1 MGQGRPRK
9 KPKYASYLHD
19 ELVEMPSDYNGSIV
33 DHDHIICD
41 AVSGLYAESIS
52 STDAVPFRKS
62 GGTSNLPCSQHL
74 KRYTHLSL
82 TDDESSEEETLMK
95 PNDLE
100 LNSIDVQTTLNRC
113 GSEFQTQQHKPHKM
127 ASKQKNT
134 YTIFCLAVAISLLVI
149 VIVILIFA
157 HLSYVPGSKQVT
169 LPVVEQS
176 LKTTAKMIT
185 APMALD
191 PQKQTDNWVVRLPH
205 RATEANV
212 RLVDVDGDGLLDI
225 IVSTTKI
232 SEKDMAKIKDKMDP
246 KDEICHREDWLGKE
260 YPCMGNLMAY
270 RGYDGKQLWATSCKA
285 GMFAINCEEF
295 DVNKDG
301 KKDCIGAG
309 RHAILNAFDP
319 YKGVI
324 LWEREVGTFLRTDW
338 NTYLPRALPDWD
350 GDGVPEV
357 LVVNGGAPSIPSYVH
372 NRTAGRLIVFS
383 GATGRLLGVRYLNI
397 PHSKESYMS
406 PVIYK
411 SKTGS
416 SYILFGSGGETVP
429 GIFSIDT
436 MKGVMVPPVIVDV
449 NRDGI
454 DDIVVNSFGGW
465 VLLLDGV
472 NLRPIWTAD
481 FNGMESFSTPA
492 PGYFDNDDYIDFM
505 MHHNVGA
512 WPYYTFS
519 YTTII
524 SGKDG
529 RKLWTLQSNLD
540 ESGSDFTLRTQQ
552 NHRDIFVFRVKG
564 RDSSIMFNSDGEVV
578 RTKDISQIRET
589 RKKRHTKDVEYDV
602 SLPPGLEIKEKNT
615 MNEEEHCMILQ
626 TDDFLTGAI
635 ADVDGDGTLEYLS
648 IISLQG
654 TKLNFDSTNTSTEF
668 VTRISKVNIFPNF
681 RSMDKIHLDAAT
693 SITRNSEER
702 DIDEVG
708 VLPPEQQQWTQYM
721 GSESDSHYYNG

>member
-1 MGQGRPRK
+1 MRW
-9 KPKYASYLHD
+9 S
-19 ELVEMPSDYNGSIV
+19 
-33 DHDHIICD
+33 
-41 AVSGLYAESIS
+41 
-52 STDAVPFRKS
+52 
-62 GGTSNLPCSQHL
+62 SQHL
-74 KRYTHLSL
+74 KRYTHLSS
-82 TDDESSEEETLMK
+82 TDDESSEEEALMQ

-100 LNSIDVQTTLNRC
+100 LNAIHVQTKLN
-113 GSEFQTQQHKPHKM
+113 GSGSKIETHQPYKM
-127 ASKQKNT
+127 VSKQEST
-134 YTIFCLAVAISLLVI
+134 CTIFCLAVAISLLVI
-149 VIVILIFA
+149 VVVILILKN
-157 HLSYVPGSKQVT
+157 LSDVPGSKQVT

-176 LKTTAKMIT
+176 WKTTVKLIA

-191 PQKQTDNWVVRLPH
+191 PQKQTDNWEVRLPQH
-205 RATEANV
+205 STEANV

-225 IVSTTKI
+225 IAATTII
-232 SEKDMAKIKDKMDP
+232 SEEDTVKIKGKLGP
-246 KDEICHREDWLGKE
+246 KDDLKEVCHSEDWLGNE

-270 RGYDGKQLWATSCKA
+270 RGYDGKQIWVTPCKS

-350 GDGVPEV
+350 GDGVPEI
-357 LVVNGGAPSIPSYVH
+357 LVVNGGAPIIPSTVH

-383 GATGRLLGVRYLNI
+383 GATGRQLGVRYLEI

-429 GIFSIDT
+429 GMNLLYIQCSLIYRLFDMI
-436 MKGVMVPPVIVDV
+436 KGVMVPPVIVDV
-449 NRDGI
+449 NGDGI
-454 DDIVVNSFGGW
+454 DDIIVNSYGGW

-472 NLRPIWTAD
+472 NLRPIWTAE
-481 FNGMESFSTPA
+481 FNGMESYSTPA
-492 PGYFDNDDYIDFM
+492 PGYFDNDDYLDFM

-512 WPYYTFS
+512 WPYYNSS
-519 YTTII
+519 YTTIL

-529 RKLWTLQSNLD
+529 SKLWTLQSNLL
-540 ESGSDFTLRTQQ
+540 ETNSDFTLRTQQ

-564 RDSSIMFNSDGEVV
+564 RDSSIMYNTDGEIV
-578 RTKDISQIRET
+578 RRKDISQTSET

-602 SLPPGLEIKEKNT
+602 RLPPELERKEKIKALKAGYERLVVGCEMDLRGFSPEVFMIDRTTLRFGIRIQVDTFEKVKYNT
-615 MNEEEHCMILQ
+615 MNEEEHCMLMQ
-626 TDDFLTGAI
+626 TDEFLTGAI

-648 IISLQG
+648 IIPFEG
-654 TKLNFDSTNTSTEF
+654 TKLNFDYTDTLSEY

-681 RSMDKIHLDAAT
+681 SFMDKIYLDAAT
-693 SITRNSEER
+693 SITRNSEEK
-702 DIDEVG
+702 DIEEVG
-708 VLPPEQQQWTQYM
+708 VLPPDQQQWTQYM
-721 GSESDSHYYNG
+721 GNKSDSHYYND